1 VTSLEHTSRHLS
13 GDLSDESRPGAGRR
27 FGLAASRFNG
37 ELVDKLLQGATD
49 CLIRHGVAEKDLRVA
64 RVPGAFELPL
74 ALAELAQSGGLDGL
88 VALAVVIRGETPHFD
103 YVCAE
108 ASRGISRVSVDYRI
122 PIGFGVLTCDSVRQA
137 EQRAG
142 GDAGN
147 KGWEA
152 ALAALE
158 MALLV
163 DRLRGERP

>member
-1 VTSLEHTSRHLS
+1 MLERAALRVL
-13 GDLSDESRPGAGRR
+13 GGAAAAVDRAAT
-27 FGLAASRFNG
+27 LAAYAQTVRARKRSRAEALGHG
-37 ELVDKLLQGATD
+37 E
-49 CLIRHGVAEKDLRVA
+49 RM
-64 RVPGAFELPL
+64 L

-108 ASRGISRVSVDYRI
+108 ASRGISGVSVDYRI

-163 DRLRGERP
+163 DRLRGEQP